1 MERYENA
8 TEQQV
13 YVAPEVVEVGGF
25 AEVTLGQ
32 QGDLLEFILERTF

>member
-1 MERYENA
+1 MERYEST
-8 TEQQV
+8 TEPQE

-32 QGDLLEFILERTF
+32 QGELLEFILERTS